1 MVEML
6 ITADIDFFIN
16 QSNELLFLLDKKVFQ
31 TLYEDKFLKNC
42 QTSSNPLLNLL
53 MQKVFSECICLENR
67 ISSFSGELFFIV
79 YHNYDLLFN
88 NFLILNFL
96 KENYKNIDVNRF
108 KKLDAKKITKADLV
122 FLARLLCL
130 FFLVESRKKVLCR
143 CIEVSLCDMSDN
155 SKLKKLN
162 NQIPFDFIFYALK
175 NIDMD
180 NMALSVLQNKV
191 IESLN
196 KGNDNK

>member
-1 MVEML
+1 ML

-31 TLYEDKFLKNC
+31 TLYEDKFIKNC
-42 QTSSNPLLNLL
+42 QTSSKPLLNLL

-108 KKLDAKKITKADLV
+108 KKLDAQKITKADLV

-143 CIEVSLCDMSDN
+143 CVETSFCCMSN
-155 SKLKKLN
+155 ILATKKLKDQN
-162 NQIPFDFIFYALK
+162 FFYYIFYALR
-175 NIDMD
+175 NINVD
-180 NMALSVLQNKV
+180 NLSLTELQNKV
-191 IESLN
+191 LDRFNEGIEN
-196 KGNDNK
+196 K